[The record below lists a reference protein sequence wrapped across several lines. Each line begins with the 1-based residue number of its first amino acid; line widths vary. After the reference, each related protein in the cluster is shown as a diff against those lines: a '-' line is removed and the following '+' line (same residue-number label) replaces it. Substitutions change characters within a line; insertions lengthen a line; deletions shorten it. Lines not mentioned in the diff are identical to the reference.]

1 MIILIYLYQLIFF
14 LLFFSLKLYYHVT
27 HNYILS
33 GVGGKLEKYIQ
44 KLQSITCSLNNTKCN
59 KRFILLDFFNI
70 SPSWYKQVLKVL
82 FVSADML
89 ILNICVSYSFLVS
102 NSLFIT
108 IFGKNI
114 EFSLILGKYYVS
126 FKFAY
131 YILFFLFVF
140 NLTYKINKK
149 KSLSKL
155 SKQKSAKI
163 SSKSSYDIVL
173 QNYQNKG
180 NYSNNEVVITEQG
193 LYQNILITGSVG
205 SGKTSGAIS
214 NILDQLIKKGI
225 GGLVIDIKGNFVNE
239 VVRIAKRYNR
249 RDDVIEISLKNNFMY
264 NPLDNG
270 NLTNLELANVIKKV
284 LVLISKDNKN
294 SEPFWLDKAEEFIRN
309 AITLIRAYN
318 KGNVN
323 FNEIQSLVINK
334 DYLDKKI
341 LYLKQLILENMF
353 SDDELFEI
361 DSAIVSIKND
371 FLSLDSRTLGIIKS
385 EITRMTSIFLSSKK
399 LNDKF
404 CKETNK
410 IDFNSNKIYVLSL
423 NLSNSEKISK
433 IISTYLKLQ
442 FQKEIIN
449 FGLRNNPVFFLCD
462 EYQEI
467 CNSEDANFFSISR
480 EFKCI
485 NIVSSQSY
493 SSLLN
498 TLGNEYV
505 TNVILQNFVNKI
517 WFRNDD
523 EYTVKRI
530 ISQIGKEKS
539 ISISKSYNENG
550 KNARYSRF
558 VNDFISYKSDFSKSY
573 TENENI
579 QNKYNEEFFTQELKT
594 FEAMCLISDGSKMK
608 LYDKVKFKRWEDDK

>member
-1 MIILIYLYQLIFF
+1 M
-14 LLFFSLKLYYHVT
+14 
-27 HNYILS
+27 
-33 GVGGKLEKYIQ
+33 EKYIQ

-59 KRFILLDFFNI
+59 KKFNLLNFFNI

-89 ILNICVSYSFLVS
+89 ILNVCVSYNFLVS
-102 NSLFIT
+102 NTLFIT

-126 FKFAY
+126 FKFTY
-131 YILFFLFVF
+131 YILFFIFVF
-140 NLTYKINKK
+140 NLTYKVSKK
-149 KSLSKL
+149 KYLFKL
-155 SKQKSAKI
+155 SKQNSAKI
-163 SSKSSYDIVL
+163 SSKSSYDIIL
-173 QNYQNKG
+173 QNNQNNS
-180 NYSNNEVVITEQG
+180 NYCNNDVVITEQG
-193 LYQNILITGSVG
+193 LYQNILITGSIG

-214 NILDQLIKKGI
+214 NILDQLLKKGI
-225 GGLVIDIKGNFVNE
+225 GGLIIDIKGNFVNE
-239 VVRIAKRYNR
+239 VKSIAKKYNR
-249 RDDVIEISLKNNFMY
+249 GNDVIEISLNNSFRY

-270 NLTNLELANVIKKV
+270 NLTSLELANVIKKV

-309 AITLIRAYN
+309 VITLIRAYN
-318 KGNVN
+318 KGNVD

-341 LYLKQLILENMF
+341 SYLKELILENKF

-361 DSAIVSIKND
+361 DSAIDSIKND
-371 FLSLDSRTLGIIKS
+371 FLRLDSRTIGIIKS
-385 EITRMTSIFLSSKK
+385 EITRMTSIFLSSKN
-399 LNDKF
+399 LNNKF
-404 CKETNK
+404 CKESNK

-423 NLSNSEKISK
+423 DLSNSEKISK

-442 FQKEIIN
+442 FQKQIIN
-449 FGLRNNPVFFLCD
+449 FNSRNIPVFFLCD

-493 SSLLN
+493 SSLLH

-530 ISQIGKEKS
+530 ISQIGKEKR

-550 KNARYSRF
+550 KNVRYSRLL
-558 VNDFISYKSDFSKSY
+558 NSFISYKSDFSKSY

-579 QNKYNEEFFTQELKT
+579 QNKYNEEFFTQKLKT

-608 LYDKVKFKRWEDDK
+608 LYEKVKFKRWEEDK